1 MSHPTGYSAGM
12 KIQID
17 SDSATKNCVR
27 VLLRFGRADL
37 VAANNGRLELRGGTI
52 ADRTEAKE
60 YISLFMHE
68 AVPKFVSKN

>member
-1 MSHPTGYSAGM
+1 LSHPTRYSAGM

-17 SDSATKNCVR
+17 SDSAAKNCVR
-27 VLLRFGRADL
+27 VLLRFGHADL
-37 VAANNGRLELRGGTI
+37 VTVHNGRLELRGGST

-68 AVPKFVSKN
+68 AVPKFVAEN

>member
-1 MSHPTGYSAGM
+1 LSHPTGYRAGM

-17 SDSATKNCVR
+17 SDPATKNSVR

-37 VAANNGRLELRGGTI
+37 VTVHNGRLELRGGTS

>member
-1 MSHPTGYSAGM
+1 M

-17 SDSATKNCVR
+17 SDPANKNYVR

-37 VAANNGRLELRGGTI
+37 VTAHNGRLELRGGSK

-68 AVPKFVSKN
+68 AVPKFVSAN